1 MTFHSETLTIRNQK
15 VHLLQGGAGPPL
27 LYLHGLVADIH
38 SLSADSGLTAFHE
51 ALAQSFTVYAPAL
64 PGYAETEGYDELE
77 TIEDMVF
84 FCLDVL
90 DALTIDTVHLVGTS
104 LGGWVATELATRHA
118 RRLQK
123 LVLINPLGIS
133 TPEARIG
140 NFFYSVTPKAEGGNH
155 EVRELIFSDQH
166 SELALGA
173 IPDNMSPESQ
183 LLFYKAQMVS
193 ARIGWTPPSLYNPRL
208 KDRLF
213 RVTTPTLL
221 VSATGDRLVPTAI
234 AEVYQAGLP
243 EAEVVRVADAAHAVW
258 LEHPQHTAEIVTRFL
273 QHSAG

>member
-1 MTFHSETLTIRNQK
+1 MTLRSEILTIRNQK
-15 VHLLQGGAGPPL
+15 VHLLQGGGGPPL
-27 LYLHGLVADIH
+27 LYLHGLVADLH
-38 SLSADSGLTAFHE
+38 SLPADSGLTAFHE
-51 ALAQSFTVYAPAL
+51 TLAQSFSVYAPAL

-77 TIEDMVF
+77 TVEDMVF

-90 DALTIDTVHLVGTS
+90 DALNLDTVHLVGTA

-118 RRLQK
+118 HRLHK

-140 NFFYSVTPKAEGGNH
+140 NFFYAVTPKAEGGNH
-155 EVRELIFSDQH
+155 EVRELVFSDQT

-173 IPDNMSPESQ
+173 IPDDMSPESQ
-183 LLFYKAQMVS
+183 FLFYKAQMVS

-208 KDRLF
+208 KGRLF

-221 VSATGDRLVPTAI
+221 VSATGDQLVPTAV
-234 AEVYQAGLP
+234 ADVYQAGLP
-243 EAEVVRVADAAHAVW
+243 AAELVRITDAGHAVW
-258 LEHPQHTAEIVTRFL
+258 LEQPQHTAEIVTRFL
-273 QHSAG
+273 E

>member
-1 MTFHSETLTIRNQK
+1 MTLRSESLTIRNQRI
-15 VHLLQGGAGPPL
+15 HLLQGGAGPPL

-38 SLSADSGLTAFHE
+38 SLPADSGLTAFHDT
-51 ALAQSFTVYAPAL
+51 LAQAFTVYAPAL

-77 TIEDMVF
+77 TVEDMVF

-90 DALTIDTVHLVGTS
+90 DGLKIDTVHLVGTS

-118 RRLQK
+118 HRLHK

-140 NFFYSVTPKAEGGNH
+140 NFFYAVTPKAEGGHH
-155 EVRELIFSDQH
+155 EVRELIFSDRN
-166 SELALGA
+166 SELAVGA
-173 IPDNMSPESQ
+173 IPDDMSPESQ
-183 LLFYKAQMVS
+183 FLFYKAQMVS

-213 RVTTPTLL
+213 RATTPTLL
-221 VSATGDRLVPTAI
+221 VSATGDRLVPTAVTD
-234 AEVYQAGLP
+234 VYQAGLP

-258 LEHPQHTAEIVTRFL
+258 LEHPQHAAAIVTRFL
-273 QHSAG
+273 Q

>member
-1 MTFHSETLTIRNQK
+1 MTLRSEILTIRNQK

-27 LYLHGLVADIH
+27 LYLHGLVADLH
-38 SLSADSGLTAFHE
+38 SLPAGSGLTAFHDT
-51 ALAQSFTVYAPAL
+51 LAQSFSVYAPAL

-84 FCLDVL
+84 FCLDML
-90 DALTIDTVHLVGTS
+90 DALHIDTVHLVGTA

-118 RRLQK
+118 HRLHK

-140 NFFYSVTPKAEGGNH
+140 NFFYAVTPKAEGGNH
-155 EVRELIFSDQH
+155 EVRALIFSDQT
-166 SELALGA
+166 SELAMGA
-173 IPDNMSPESQ
+173 IPDDMSPESQ
-183 LLFYKAQMVS
+183 FLFYKAQMVS

-208 KDRLF
+208 KDRLY

-221 VSATGDRLVPTAI
+221 VSAAGDQLVPTAV
-234 AEVYQAGLP
+234 ADVYQAGLP
-243 EAEVVRVADAAHAVW
+243 EAKLVRVADAAHAVW
-258 LEHPQHTAEIVTRFL
+258 LEQPQHTAEIVTQFL
-273 QHSAG
+273 Q